1 MRKLYAAAVC
11 AALLLLCLPS
21 YAAEGSF
28 ETPVVFCFG
37 GDAIGIDLVY
47 SVSGGSKITNVV
59 CDLNG
64 INLDWNYI
72 EAEQRLYIA
81 VASASPIP
89 KAEKIAHIV
98 TDGTAVLTPIS
109 VLVDGKSNSG
119 AHTAHTAAEI
129 PTVPPTC
136 DKAGH
141 TGGLQC
147 ESCGYVMTEP
157 QTTPPTGPVIH
168 ATVSASGTVSV
179 SGAISDNDTAECM
192 TLLSV
197 YDGEGRITAAADITA
212 ENQSALDLNFGGCI
226 GARTVKIFR
235 WDAVTLMPL
244 YLPIEVGV
252 TYAAD

>member
-28 ETPVVFCFG
+28 ETPVVFCCG
-37 GDAIGIDLVY
+37 GDAIGVDLIY
-47 SVSGGSKITNVV
+47 SVSGGAKITNVV
-59 CDLNG
+59 CDLDG

-89 KAEKIAHIV
+89 KAEKIAHII
-98 TDGTAVLTPIS
+98 TEGAAEFAITS
-109 VLVDGKSNSG
+109 VLVDGKVNSG

-147 ESCGYVMTEP
+147 ENCGYVMSEP
-157 QTTPPTGPVIH
+157 QTIPPTGPVIR
-168 ATVSASGTVSV
+168 ATVSASGVVSV
-179 SGAISDNDTAECM
+179 SGAISDNDAAECM
-192 TLLSV
+192 TLLAV
-197 YDGEGRITAAADITA
+197 YDGEGRVTAAADITA
-212 ENQSALDLNFGGCI
+212 ENQSALDLNFGGCL

-235 WDAVTLMPL
+235 WDAKALTPM
-244 YLPIEVGV
+244 YSPIEVKV
-252 TYAAD
+252 IQDAD